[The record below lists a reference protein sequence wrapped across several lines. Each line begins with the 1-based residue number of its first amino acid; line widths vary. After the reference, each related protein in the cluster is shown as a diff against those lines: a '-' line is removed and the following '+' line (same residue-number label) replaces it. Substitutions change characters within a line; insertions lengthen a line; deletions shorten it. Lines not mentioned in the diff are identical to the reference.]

1 MYTPVTHPSMLLR
14 HLLSI
19 ALLPFLVVVV
29 VPWTLLGGS
38 ADAHLTDDSAL
49 RLRVIAGA
57 AVFVWGFAFFAW
69 CVSHFARVGRG
80 TLAPWD
86 PTRHLVVTGPYRWV
100 RNPMISGVALMLLGE
115 AAFFGSRAVGLWAAS
130 FLAINHLY
138 FVFSEEPGLE
148 RRFGQE
154 YRTYKGEVPRWIP
167 RLRPWPGRGRGSS

>member
-1 MYTPVTHPSMLLR
+1 MLLR

-29 VPWTLLGGS
+29 VPWALLRDFPDAS
-38 ADAHLTDDSAL
+38 PADPWVF
-49 RLRVIAGA
+49 RPRVFVGA

-69 CVSHFARVGRG
+69 CVSLFARVGRG

-86 PTRHLVVTGPYRWV
+86 PTRHLVVAGPYRFV
-100 RNPMISGVALMLLGE
+100 RNPMISGVALMLFGE
-115 AAFFGSRAVGLWAAS
+115 AAFWGSVAVGLWTAS

-138 FVFSEEPGLE
+138 FVLSEEPGLE

-154 YRTYKGEVPRWIP
+154 YRAYKAEVPRWIP
-167 RLRPWPGRGRGSS
+167 RLRPWAGPSGGNP

>member
-1 MYTPVTHPSMLLR
+1 MDSPVTHPPMVLR

-19 ALLPFLVVVV
+19 ALLPFLVAVV
-29 VPWTLLGGS
+29 VPWVLLGGS
-38 ADAHLTDDSAL
+38 ADAHLTDGSAL

-69 CVSHFARVGRG
+69 CVSLFARVGRG

-86 PTRHLVVTGPYRWV
+86 PTRHLVVVGPYRYV

-115 AAFFGSRAVGLWAAS
+115 AAFWDSGAVGLWAAS

-138 FVFSEEPGLE
+138 FVLSEEPGLE

-154 YRTYKGEVPRWIP
+154 YRTYKAEVPRWIP
-167 RLRPWPGRGRGSS
+167 RLRPWAGPGRGSS